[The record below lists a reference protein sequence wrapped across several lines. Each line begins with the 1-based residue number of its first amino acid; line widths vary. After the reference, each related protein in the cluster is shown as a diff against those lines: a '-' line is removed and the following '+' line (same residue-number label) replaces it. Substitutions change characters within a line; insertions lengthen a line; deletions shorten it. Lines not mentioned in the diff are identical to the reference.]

1 LLILVA
7 LADSIDALLRDYLA
21 APQCTDLVELRLDRL
36 ADCDLTP
43 LFKAAGKPRIA
54 TCRSRA
60 QGGFF
65 GGSEPERR
73 AVLERA
79 IGLGTEFVDLE
90 FESDD
95 EEILGR
101 TNQSRP
107 LLSYHHRGGTP
118 LNLEAIYRRMAQR
131 SPDAILKLI
140 PYADACSDNLRVRA
154 LLQLARS
161 EGRELIAFC
170 MGERGKV
177 SRILAR
183 AWGSWGVYAPAR
195 CESTTAPG
203 QLLLDELEEIF
214 REGELNE
221 STPLTGVLGHPV
233 SGSLSPILYNRAY
246 REMGLNGCFLP
257 INAEGVAE
265 FLPLLSDLPITGL
278 AVTHPHKQSFAAHCD
293 ELDPDAAAVGA
304 VNTVVRRWNRLV
316 GYNTDIEGALRP
328 LAALMDLRGARV
340 GILGCGG
347 SATAAAYG
355 LNRAGARVTL
365 FGRDPQKREAAAGK
379 AGCAAE
385 AWEAATSFRGD
396 VLINAT
402 PVGMAPSPA
411 ISPLS
416 WEKARAEIAFDLVY
430 NPRVTPFLEEA
441 KRAGARIVP
450 GASMFLEQAILQ
462 FEILTGK
469 PAPRALFEEIL
480 ATELAGKHP

>member
-1 LLILVA
+1 MLILVA
-7 LADSIDALLRDYLA
+7 LAESTDALLRDYLA
-21 APQCTDLVELRLDRL
+21 APARTDLVELRLDRL
-36 ADCDLTP
+36 TDSDLTP
-43 LFKAAGKPRIA
+43 LFQATGKPRIA

-65 GGSEPERR
+65 SRSEPERR
-73 AVLERA
+73 AVLQRA
-79 IGLGTEFVDLE
+79 IDLGSEFVDLE

-95 EEILGR
+95 EELLG
-101 TNQSRP
+101 NSKQSRP

-154 LLQLARS
+154 LLHLARA
-161 EGRELIAFC
+161 EGRDLISFC

-195 CESTTAPG
+195 SESTTAPG
-203 QLLLDELEEIF
+203 QLLLDDLEDIF
-214 REGELNE
+214 GESRLQE

-233 SGSLSPILYNRAY
+233 SGSLSPLLYNRAY
-246 REMGLNGCFLP
+246 RELGLQGCFLP
-257 INAEGVAE
+257 IDAEGVAE

-278 AVTHPHKQSFAAHCD
+278 AVTHPHKQSFAVHCD
-293 ELDPDAAAVGA
+293 ELEPDAAAVGA

-328 LAALMDLRGARV
+328 LAGLMDLRGAQI

-355 LNRAGARVTL
+355 LARAGARVIL
-365 FGRDPQKREAAAGK
+365 FGRNPQKTQAAAGR
-379 AGCAAE
+379 AGCSAQAWDKAA
-385 AWEAATSFRGD
+385 SFHGD

-402 PVGMAPSPA
+402 PVGMAPLPGESP
-411 ISPLS
+411 IS
-416 WEKARAEIAFDLVY
+416 WEEARAEIAFDLVY
-430 NPRVTPFLEEA
+430 NPPATAFLDA
-441 KRAGARIVP
+441 ARLTGARIL
-450 GASMFLEQAILQ
+450 GGSSMFLEQALLQ

-469 PAPRALFEEIL
+469 PAPRALFDEIL
-480 ATELAGKHP
+480 SCELKGSLG

>member
-1 LLILVA
+1 MLILVA
-7 LADSIDALLRDYLA
+7 LADSTDALLREYLA
-21 APQCTDLVELRLDRL
+21 APERTDAVELRLDRL
-36 ADCDLTP
+36 SDNDLTP
-43 LFKAAGKPRIA
+43 LFKATGKPRIA

-65 GGSEPERR
+65 GGSEEERR
-73 AVLERA
+73 AVLKRA
-79 IGLGTEFVDLE
+79 IDLGAEFVDLE

-101 TNQSRP
+101 TEKSRP

-140 PYADACSDNLRVRA
+140 PYADACSDNLRVRG
-154 LLQLARS
+154 LLHLARE
-161 EGRELIAFC
+161 EGRDLIAFC

-195 CESTTAPG
+195 SESTTAPG
-203 QLLLDELEEIF
+203 QLLLDELEEVF
-214 REGELNE
+214 REGELHA

-233 SGSLSPILYNRAY
+233 SGSLSPLLYNRAY
-246 REMGLNGCFLP
+246 REMGLQGCFLP
-257 INAEGVAE
+257 IDAEGVAE

-278 AVTHPHKQSFAAHCD
+278 AVTHPHKQSFASHCD
-293 ELDPDAAAVGA
+293 ELDPDARAVGA

-328 LAALMDLRGARV
+328 LSALMDLRGAKV

-355 LNRAGARVTL
+355 LVRAGARVTL
-365 FGRDPQKREAAAGK
+365 FGRHPQQSEAAAVR
-379 AGCAAE
+379 AGCSAQSWNKAA
-385 AWEAATSFRGD
+385 SFRGD

-411 ISPLS
+411 ESPLS
-416 WEKARAEIAFDLVY
+416 WEKARAEIAFDFVY
-430 NPRVTPFLEEA
+430 NPTTTAFLQEA
-441 KRAGARIVP
+441 KLAGARVLT
-450 GASMFLEQAILQ
+450 GSSMFLEQALLQ

-469 PAPRALFEEIL
+469 TAPRALFEEIL
-480 ATELAGKHP
+480 SAQPQRNGS

>member
-1 LLILVA
+1 MLILVA
-7 LADSIDALLRDYLA
+7 LAESVDALLREYVA
-21 APQCTDLVELRLDRL
+21 APARTDAVELRLDRL
-36 ADCDLTP
+36 TDSDLTP
-43 LFKAAGKPRIA
+43 LFKATGKPRIA

-65 GGSEPERR
+65 GGSEEERR
-73 AVLERA
+73 AVLKRA
-79 IGLGTEFVDLE
+79 IDLGAEFVDLE

-101 TNQSRP
+101 TDKSRP

-131 SPDAILKLI
+131 SPEAILKLI
-140 PYADACSDNLRVRA
+140 PYADACSDNLRVRG
-154 LLQLARS
+154 LLHLARA
-161 EGRELIAFC
+161 EGRDLIAFC

-195 CESTTAPG
+195 SESTTAPG
-203 QLLLDELEEIF
+203 QLLLDELEEVF
-214 REGELNE
+214 REGELHE
-221 STPLTGVLGHPV
+221 SSPLTGVLGHPV
-233 SGSLSPILYNRAY
+233 SGSLSPLLYNRAY
-246 REMGLNGCFLP
+246 RELGLNGCFLP
-257 INAEGVAE
+257 IDAEGVAE

-278 AVTHPHKQSFAAHCD
+278 AVTHPHKQSFATHCD
-293 ELDPDAAAVGA
+293 ELEPAAGAVGA

-328 LAALMDLRGARV
+328 LSALMDLRGAKV

-355 LNRAGARVTL
+355 LTRAGARVIL
-365 FGRDPQKREAAAGK
+365 FGRNPQPSEAAAAR
-379 AGCAAE
+379 AGCTAQTWDKAS
-385 AWEAATSFRGD
+385 SFRGD

-411 ISPLS
+411 ESPLS
-416 WEKARAEIAFDLVY
+416 WEKARAEIAFDFVY
-430 NPRVTPFLEEA
+430 NPRVTAFLREA
-441 KRAGARIVP
+441 RLAGARILT
-450 GASMFLEQAILQ
+450 GDSMFLEQALLQ
-462 FEILTGK
+462 FEILTGRA
-469 PAPRALFEEIL
+469 APRALFEEIL
-480 ATELAGKHP
+480 SSQLQGNDS